1 MTAVVCALLSAAG
14 FYASLTLGEIWPL
27 AWLAPVPL
35 LWLGFGRAGNWT
47 VFLAAWIAYA
57 LGSANLLEA
66 YGRVLPLP
74 VLIVA
79 LALPSLAFAASVMGT
94 RLVAR
99 RISPLAA
106 VLAFAVMWTS
116 FDYAAS
122 LGPDGTATSPAYS
135 QVGAPHLIQGA
146 AVFGLWIVTFLLGF
160 VSAAIAL
167 ALSERRL
174 APGLIALAVFAA
186 NAGFGAWRI
195 AADPSS
201 PTTRI
206 GLAVDD
212 SKGDASFVARSNVAL
227 DAVEVYA
234 SAARQLASRG
244 ATLIVLPE
252 KLAIL
257 DAPWRDEA
265 VKQLQGVSNETGATL
280 VAGFDQ
286 RGERRL
292 NAALVFQPRA
302 PEPITYL
309 KRRFVAGLEDDFL
322 PGRQSFVLRDRTGV
336 AICKDMDFPEVLRAD
351 SIIGKA
357 TLLAVPA
364 WDFDR
369 DGYAHAR
376 PAIMRGV
383 EGGYAVARAAK
394 QGLLT
399 LSDAYGSVNAILRSD
414 QGGMV
419 TLIGELKRG
428 PGTTVYV
435 EIGDVFAWICIALA
449 LTFVGVSFVPASRD
463 SAA

>member
-1 MTAVVCALLSAAG
+1 MTAIACALLSAAG
-14 FYASLTLGEIWPL
+14 FYASMALGEIWPL

-35 LWLGFGRAGNWT
+35 LGLAFGRAGNLT

-99 RISPLAA
+99 QISPLAA

-116 FDYAAS
+116 IDYAAS
-122 LGPDGTATSPAYS
+122 LGPDGTASSPAYS
-135 QVGAPHLIQGA
+135 QVGAPYLIQGA

-174 APGLIALAVFAA
+174 APAVIALVAFAA

-195 AADPSS
+195 EADTSS
-201 PTTRI
+201 RTTRI

-212 SKGDASFVARSNVAL
+212 SKGDASFVARPDVAL

-234 SAARQLASRG
+234 AAARQLASKG

-265 VKQLQGVSNETGATL
+265 VKQLQGVANDTGATL

-292 NAALVFQPRA
+292 NAALVFLPQA
-302 PEPITYL
+302 PQPITYL
-309 KRRFVAGLEDDFL
+309 KRRFVAGLEDGFS
-322 PGRQSFVLRDRTGV
+322 PGRQSVVLRDQTGV

-351 SIIGKA
+351 SMIGRA

-399 LSDAYGSVNAILRSD
+399 LSDAHGFVYASQRSD
-414 QGGMV
+414 QDGMM
-419 TLIGELKRG
+419 TLVGELKRG
-428 PGTTVYV
+428 PGTTLYV
-435 EIGDVFAWICIALA
+435 EIGDVFPWICIALA
-449 LTFVGVSFVPASRD
+449 LAIVGVSFVPVSRD
-463 SAA
+463 SVA